1 MRRRPPRHA
10 VAARLAVVAVALSA
24 CSRVAEPR
32 AAGPAARAPRA
43 VRLGTVAEQ
52 PLPRTLEVHGVL
64 VAHEQFVVAMQVGGR
79 LQELSVDVGDAV
91 AAGQTVA
98 RLDPRDFELERD
110 RTEAAMR
117 AAHARLGVTP
127 ADELGG
133 VDPATTAPVREARA
147 LLDEARRQ
155 RDRIAERVREQR
167 RREPELETAE
177 ASLLVAQ
184 SRLQRAREDV
194 EALLAEAG
202 VARVQLAQAE
212 KRLADAAVTAPWPGR
227 VAARQASAG
236 EVVAAGAPLLTLVR
250 TDPLRLQL
258 RVPERA
264 VPAVAV
270 GQRVRF
276 TVDGHTVHGAGEPV
290 FEGFVTRLGA
300 VVDRGNR
307 TRLVEAAIANADGAL
322 LPGAFCRAA
331 IVTEPDARALVAPKA
346 AVATFAGVARVF
358 TVDAG
363 AGGAP
368 ARAHGHVVGLGR
380 GVGDAWELVSGID
393 AGAEVVLEPG
403 ELRHGDPVVP
413 ATAAA
418 RER

>member
-1 MRRRPPRHA
+1 MRRRPPRHV

-24 CSRVAEPR
+24 CGRVEEPR
-32 AAGPAARAPRA
+32 AAGPALRAPRA
-43 VRLGTVAEQ
+43 VRLGAVVEQ

-110 RTEAAMR
+110 RAEAAMR

-147 LLDEARRQ
+147 LLDEARLQ
-155 RDRIAERVREQR
+155 RDRIAEMVREQLR
-167 RREPELETAE
+167 PEAELETAE

-184 SRLQRAREDV
+184 SRLQRARDDV
-194 EALLAEAG
+194 AALLAEAG
-202 VARVQLAQAE
+202 EARVQLAQAQ

-264 VPAVAV
+264 VPAVAI

-276 TVDGHTVHGAGEPV
+276 TVDGHTVDGAGEPA

-307 TRLVEAAIANADGAL
+307 TRLVEAAIANADDAL

-363 AGGAP
+363 ADGAP

-380 GVGDAWELVSGID
+380 DLGDAWELVSGIA

-413 ATAAA
+413 AAAAA